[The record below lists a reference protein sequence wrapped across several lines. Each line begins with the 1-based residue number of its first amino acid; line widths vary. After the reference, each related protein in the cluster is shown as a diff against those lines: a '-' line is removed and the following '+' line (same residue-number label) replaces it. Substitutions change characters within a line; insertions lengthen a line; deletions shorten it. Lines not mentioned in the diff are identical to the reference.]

1 MAVHDHNHDHD
12 HDHSV
17 HEEPS
22 GSPDLDAR
30 VKRRLLVSIALTSVI
45 FLAELIGGIY
55 TNSLALMSDAAHVF
69 MDVFALSLSFFAI
82 YIAEMPPTEKRTFG
96 LHRVEVF
103 VSFINSFVLL
113 LITAFIFYKAA
124 VRLYSPEPVESVGV
138 LVVAAIGLAV
148 NLLVAMWLHHYAVHD
163 LNVKSAFIHVVG
175 DAAASVGVI
184 IAALII
190 YYTGWYAA
198 DPLIS
203 MLICVIIVSGAVKIM
218 RESSHILLEG
228 VPKAIDLNRVK
239 ADILAPE
246 GVQSVHSLHIWS
258 ICHNVY
264 ALSAHVDIIPTQRWR
279 MAEIFGEINDM
290 LAHDH
295 HIYYTTLQAECSG
308 CNPNDMFGR
317 IAHKERGHGHLH

>member
-1 MAVHDHNHDHD
+1 MAVHNHSD
-12 HDHSV
+12 HDHSI

-22 GSPDLDAR
+22 HTPDLDRR

-45 FLAELIGGIY
+45 FLAELIGGLY

-82 YIAEMPPTEKRTFG
+82 YIAEMPPTEKRTYG

-103 VSFINSFVLL
+103 VSFINSFILL
-113 LITAFIFYKAA
+113 LITAYIFYKGAM
-124 VRLYSPEPVESVGV
+124 RLFAPEPVESLGV
-138 LVVAAIGLAV
+138 LLVATVGLAV
-148 NLLVAMWLHHYAVHD
+148 NLVVAMWLHHYAVSD

-184 IAALII
+184 IGAAII
-190 YYTGWYAA
+190 YYTGWYQA

-203 MLICVIIVSGAVKIM
+203 MLICVIIVIGAARII

-228 VPKAIDLNRVK
+228 VPREIDLGRVK
-239 ADILAPE
+239 AVILAPE
-246 GVQSVHSLHIWS
+246 GVSSVHSLHVWS

-264 ALSAHVDIIPTQRWR
+264 ALSAHVDIVPTQRWR
-279 MAEIFGEINDM
+279 MGEIFSEINEV

-295 HIYYTTLQAECSG
+295 HIFYTTLQAECSG
-308 CNPNDMFGR
+308 CNPNDTFGR
-317 IAHKERGHGHLH
+317 IAHKDRGGHGHLH

>member
-1 MAVHDHNHDHD
+1 MAAHNHSD
-12 HDHSV
+12 HDHSI
-17 HEEPS
+17 HEES
-22 GSPDLDAR
+22 AHSRDLDLK

-45 FLAELIGGIY
+45 FLAELIGGWY

-82 YIAEMPPTEKRTFG
+82 YIAEMPPTEKRTYG

-113 LITAFIFYKAA
+113 IITAVIFYKGA
-124 VRLYSPEPVESVGV
+124 VRFFSPEPVESVGV
-138 LVVAAIGLAV
+138 LLVAAIGLIV
-148 NLLVAMWLHHYAVHD
+148 NLMVARWLHHYAVSD

-184 IAALII
+184 ISAVII
-190 YYTGWYAA
+190 YYTGWFQA

-203 MLICVIIVSGAVKIM
+203 MLICVIIVFGAVKII

-228 VPKAIDLNRVK
+228 VPREIDLGRVK
-239 ADILAPE
+239 AVILAPE
-246 GVQSVHSLHIWS
+246 GVSSVHSLHVWS
-258 ICHNVY
+258 ICHNVF

-279 MAEIFGEINDM
+279 MGEIFSEINDA
-290 LAHDH
+290 LAHDY
-295 HIYYTTLQAECSG
+295 HIFYTTLQAECSG
-308 CNPNDMFGR
+308 CNPNDTFGR

>member
-1 MAVHDHNHDHD
+1 MAVHDHDHD
-12 HDHSV
+12 HDHSI

-22 GSPDLDAR
+22 HSRDLDAR
-30 VKRRLLVSIALTSVI
+30 VKRRLLVSISLTGVI
-45 FLAELIGGIY
+45 FLAELIGGWY

-69 MDVFALSLSFFAI
+69 MDVFALALSFFAI
-82 YIAEMPPTEKRTFG
+82 YIAEMPPTEKRTYG

-103 VSFINSFVLL
+103 VSFINSFLL
-113 LITAFIFYKAA
+113 LLLTVVIFYKAA
-124 VRLYSPEPVESVGV
+124 LRLLSPEPVESVGV
-138 LVVAAIGLAV
+138 LIVAAIGLAV
-148 NLLVAMWLHHYAVHD
+148 NLIVAMWLHRYAVHD

-184 IAALII
+184 IGAVII
-190 YYTGWYAA
+190 YYSGWYQA

-203 MLICVIIVSGAVKIM
+203 MLICLIIVNGAVKIV

-228 VPKAIDLNRVK
+228 VPREIDLAMVRDV
-239 ADILAPE
+239 ILSPE
-246 GVQSVHSLHIWS
+246 GVKSLHSLHVWS

-279 MAEIFGEINDM
+279 MGEIFSEINHK

-295 HIYYTTLQAECSG
+295 QIFYTTLQAECSG

-317 IAHKERGHGHLH
+317 IAHKERGHKHLH